1 MSVEYRIVRS
11 VGKVTWLNVYE
22 EPITDFAE
30 ALAERNR
37 YHGARIERREVGEWH
52 DVEPKPND

>member
-11 VGKVTWLNVYE
+11 VGKLNVYE